1 MSVIEGQGVQ
11 RKLHLRLPSE
21 SHQHVSRVPLGT
33 TFQKYCGREGM
44 FVGTIIAFDPVQDL
58 YQVPGSMLSTKTSGP
73 WKYAFDGKTML
84 NSFLLL
90 HESWV
95 WPTYGAKHNLT

>member
-1 MSVIEGQGVQ
+1 MSVIESQGVQ

-33 TFQKYCGREGM
+33 TFQKYCGREGT

-58 YQVPGSMLSTKTSGP
+58 YEIRYDDDDVEELTWVDLNKLLRLSGDT
-73 WKYAFDGKTML
+73 
-84 NSFLLL
+84 
-90 HESWV
+90 
-95 WPTYGAKHNLT
+95 